1 MYLSIGSDMAV
12 RERAVIGIFDLDN
25 TSYDKRTR
33 AFLKRAEQEGAVV
46 AVTDELP
53 RAFVLTS
60 EFGMERVYLT
70 SLSSRAL
77 GQRAERNAGL

>member
-25 TSYDKRTR
+25 TSCGRHTR
-33 AFLKRAEQEGAVV
+33 SFLKRAEDEGAVV
-46 AVTDELP
+46 TVTDELP

-70 SLSSRAL
+70 ALSSRAL
-77 GQRAERNAGL
+77 AQRAERDGEH

>member
-1 MYLSIGSDMAV
+1 MYLPIGADMAV
-12 RERAVIGIFDLDN
+12 RESSVIGIFDLDN

-33 AFLKRAEQEGAVV
+33 AFLRRAEQEGEVV
-46 AVTDELP
+46 DVTGELP

-60 EFGMERVYLT
+60 EYGMQRVYLT

-77 GQRAERNAGL
+77 AGRAAQK